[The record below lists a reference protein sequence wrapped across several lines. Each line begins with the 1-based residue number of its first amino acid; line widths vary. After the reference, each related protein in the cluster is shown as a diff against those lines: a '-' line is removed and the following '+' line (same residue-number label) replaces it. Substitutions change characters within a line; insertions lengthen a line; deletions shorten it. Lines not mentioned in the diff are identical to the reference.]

1 VWEDAVDGGL
11 VVLRDG
17 VVSATARGRA
27 ALARR

>member
-1 VWEDAVDGGL
+1 VDGGL